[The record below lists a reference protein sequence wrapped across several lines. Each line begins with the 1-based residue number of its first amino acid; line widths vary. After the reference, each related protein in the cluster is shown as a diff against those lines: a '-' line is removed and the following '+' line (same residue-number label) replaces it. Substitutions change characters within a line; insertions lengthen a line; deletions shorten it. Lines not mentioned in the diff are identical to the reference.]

1 MTTDLA
7 TFNPF
12 DPAAIQCPFP
22 HYAQMRE
29 EAPVTL
35 VESVGMYLVT
45 NHELVM
51 QVLRDPATYSSL
63 FGGASMP
70 LPSDAREKMM
80 EVMAD
85 GYPRVPTMLTADMP
99 EHTRYRRLVS
109 KAFTPKVVAE
119 LEPVI
124 RSITTRLID
133 SWIDS
138 GRIEFVEQFGVPLP
152 VEVIAHALNVP
163 DSRLAD
169 FKRWS
174 DDSIAGIGTDISLE
188 QRLEAERGV
197 NEFQHYF
204 AAELERRRTEPQDD
218 LLTALL
224 NARID
229 DDDPE
234 VTDKR
239 PLDVPEMLSIIQ
251 QLLVAGNETTTKLL
265 TETMRLLAENPDEW
279 TRLKQDPTRAPQIV
293 EEALRLSTPTQGMF
307 RISTK
312 DHELGG
318 VHIPEGARIVIVFA
332 SANRDESLYP
342 DPDGFDPDRDN
353 LRDHLAFG
361 KGIHFCLGAA
371 LSRLEG
377 KVALEE
383 LSQPARELL
392 AARDQRVPVLP
403 ELPAPRTDQT
413 RRRRRPGGCS
423 LMAGPLAGKIAV
435 VTGSSRGIGRGTA
448 VALGEQGA
456 TVYVTGRST
465 GDGELTIDRTAALVD
480 EAGGHGIA
488 VQTDHGDDAQ
498 IAALFERVRAE
509 QGKLDILV
517 NNVYKIPDPP
527 AWGGGFWDHP
537 ISIWDDQVGI
547 GLRAHY
553 VASLVR
559 GAAAVRGRPRR
570 LHLQHLVAGWP
581 ELPLQ
586 LVVRRRQGGPRSAR
600 RRHGDRAR
608 TEGDRRRHACIPARC
623 RPSSS
628 SSGPASATR
637 TSTVPRRRS
646 SSAAAVA
653 ALATAPDLMERSGSI
668 QWVEDLGEEFGLVD
682 EHGRSPA
689 KYARR
694 Q

>member
-1 MTTDLA
+1 
-7 TFNPF
+7 
-12 DPAAIQCPFP
+12 
-22 HYAQMRE
+22 MRD
-29 EAPVTL
+29 EAPVML
-35 VESVGMYLVT
+35 IESVGMYLVT
-45 NHELVM
+45 SHELVM

-70 LPSDAREKMM
+70 LPSDAREKMI

-109 KAFTPKVVAE
+109 KAFTPKVIAE

-163 DSRLAD
+163 DSRMAD

-174 DDSIAGIGTDISLE
+174 DDSIAGIGTNISLE

-204 AAELERRRTEPQDD
+204 AAELDRRRTEPQDD

-224 NARID
+224 NARVD

-239 PLDVPEMLSIIQ
+239 ELDVPEMLSIIQ

-279 TRLKQDPTRAPQIV
+279 TRLKQDPSRAPQIV

-318 VHIPEGARIVIVFA
+318 VHIPEGARMVIVFA

-342 DPDGFDPDRDN
+342 EPDAFDPDRDN

-383 LSQPARELL
+383 LSRRLE
-392 AARDQRVPVLP
+392 RFSLP
-403 ELPAPRTDQT
+403 ETNEFQYFPSFLLRGLTRLDVDVVPA
-413 RRRRRPGGCS
+413 
-423 LMAGPLAGKIAV
+423 
-435 VTGSSRGIGRGTA
+435 
-448 VALGEQGA
+448 
-456 TVYVTGRST
+456 
-465 GDGELTIDRTAALVD
+465 
-480 EAGGHGIA
+480 
-488 VQTDHGDDAQ
+488 
-498 IAALFERVRAE
+498 
-509 QGKLDILV
+509 
-517 NNVYKIPDPP
+517 
-527 AWGGGFWDHP
+527 
-537 ISIWDDQVGI
+537 
-547 GLRAHY
+547 
-553 VASLVR
+553 
-559 GAAAVRGRPRR
+559 GAA
-570 LHLQHLVAGWP
+570 
-581 ELPLQ
+581 
-586 LVVRRRQGGPRSAR
+586 
-600 RRHGDRAR
+600 
-608 TEGDRRRHACIPARC
+608 
-623 RPSSS
+623 
-628 SSGPASATR
+628 
-637 TSTVPRRRS
+637 
-646 SSAAAVA
+646 
-653 ALATAPDLMERSGSI
+653 
-668 QWVEDLGEEFGLVD
+668 
-682 EHGRSPA
+682 
-689 KYARR
+689 
-694 Q
+694 

>member
-1 MTTDLA
+1 MTTDLS

-12 DPAAIQCPFP
+12 DPAAMQCPFP
-22 HYAQMRE
+22 HYAQMRSE
-29 EAPVTL
+29 QPVMRI
-35 VESVGMYLVT
+35 ESVGMYLVT
-45 NHELVM
+45 GHELVM

-70 LPSDAREKMM
+70 LPSGAREAMA
-80 EVMAD
+80 EVMAE

-133 SWIDS
+133 SWIDT

-174 DDSIAGIGTDISLE
+174 DDSIAGIGTNISLDE
-188 QRLEAERGV
+188 RIAAERGV

-204 AAELERRRTEPQDD
+204 AAELDRRRTEPQDD

-229 DDDPE
+229 DDDPD

-239 PLDVPEMLSIIQ
+239 PLDMPEMLSIIQ

-265 TETMRLLAENPDEW
+265 TETMRLLAENPEEW
-279 TRLKQDPTRAPQIV
+279 ERLKQDPSRAPQIV

-318 VHIPEGARIVIVFA
+318 VHIPEGARLVIVFA

-342 DPDGFDPDRDN
+342 EPDDFDPDRDH

-383 LSQPARELL
+383 LSSRIESFSLPDTNEFQYFPSFILRGLTRL
-392 AARDQRVPVLP
+392 DVDIVP
-403 ELPAPRTDQT
+403 
-413 RRRRRPGGCS
+413 
-423 LMAGPLAGKIAV
+423 
-435 VTGSSRGIGRGTA
+435 
-448 VALGEQGA
+448 
-456 TVYVTGRST
+456 
-465 GDGELTIDRTAALVD
+465 
-480 EAGGHGIA
+480 AGGA
-488 VQTDHGDDAQ
+488 
-498 IAALFERVRAE
+498 
-509 QGKLDILV
+509 
-517 NNVYKIPDPP
+517 
-527 AWGGGFWDHP
+527 
-537 ISIWDDQVGI
+537 
-547 GLRAHY
+547 
-553 VASLVR
+553 
-559 GAAAVRGRPRR
+559 
-570 LHLQHLVAGWP
+570 
-581 ELPLQ
+581 
-586 LVVRRRQGGPRSAR
+586 
-600 RRHGDRAR
+600 
-608 TEGDRRRHACIPARC
+608 
-623 RPSSS
+623 
-628 SSGPASATR
+628 
-637 TSTVPRRRS
+637 
-646 SSAAAVA
+646 
-653 ALATAPDLMERSGSI
+653 
-668 QWVEDLGEEFGLVD
+668 
-682 EHGRSPA
+682 
-689 KYARR
+689 
-694 Q
+694 